1 MGYIE
6 VYFKLEPLLPARE
19 ILYAELGDKGFDAF
33 EDEVD
38 GVKAYIKQEQF
49 TESLLKDLTISGIEG
64 QKVDVCIT
72 TIANQNWNA
81 LWESNFDPIVIN
93 SNCIIRAPFHAVPKV
108 GYDLIIS
115 PKMSFGTGHHETTFL
130 MSKELFSLDLKS
142 VDLLD
147 MGSGTGVLAILA
159 EKLGAKNIKAID
171 IEEGAYINTIDNCKL
186 NNTKNIIVEK
196 GDSKLLD
203 DSLFQVILANINKNI
218 LLQDISVYSNS
229 LKIGGKLLLS
239 GFFTTD
245 VDELRNVAFNNGLK
259 FVKMEEKNNWA
270 MLMLEKL

>member
-1 MGYIE
+1 MGYTE

-19 ILYAELGDKGFDAF
+19 ILYAELGDRGFEAF

-38 GVKAYIKQEQF
+38 GVKAYIKQGQF
-49 TESLLKDLTISGIEG
+49 TESLLKNLMISRIAG
-64 QKVDVCIT
+64 QKFDISII

-93 SNCIIRAPFHAVPKV
+93 SNCTIRAPFHAISNVV
-108 GYDLIIS
+108 YDLIIS
-115 PKMSFGTGHHETTFL
+115 PQMSFGTGHHETTFL

-159 EKLGAKNIKAID
+159 EKLGAKHIKAID
-171 IEEGAYINTIDNCKL
+171 VEEGAYINAIDNCKL
-186 NNTKNIIVEK
+186 NNTEKIIVEK
-196 GDSKLLD
+196 GDSKLLEG
-203 DSLFQVILANINKNI
+203 SLFQVILANINKNI
-218 LLQDISVYSNS
+218 LLQDISIYSS
-229 LKIGGKLLLS
+229 CLTIGGKLLLS

-245 VDELRNVAFNNGLK
+245 VDELRNEASDNGLK

-270 MLMLEKL
+270 IIMFEKI

>member
-38 GVKAYIKQEQF
+38 GVKAYITEEQF

-93 SNCIIRAPFHAVPKV
+93 SNCTIRAPFHAVPKV
-108 GYDLIIS
+108 GYDVIIS
-115 PKMSFGTGHHETTFL
+115 PQMSFGTGHHETTFL
-130 MSKELFSLDLKS
+130 MSKELFSFDLKS

-159 EKLGAKNIKAID
+159 DKLGAKNIKAID
-171 IEEGAYINTIDNCKL
+171 IEEGAYLNAIDNCKL

-245 VDELRNVAFNNGLK
+245 VDELRNVAFDNGLK